1 MSREMS
7 RQAKSDPPSS
17 EYSNFENALKK
28 VLSVPRSEMQKKLE
42 REKKRKESKQSSASR
57 VSSVED

>member
-1 MSREMS
+1 MGSQMS

-28 VLSVPRSEMQKKLE
+28 VLSVPRSVMQKKLE
-42 REKKRKESKQSSASR
+42 KEKKQKDSKQSSASH
-57 VSSVED
+57 VSTATD